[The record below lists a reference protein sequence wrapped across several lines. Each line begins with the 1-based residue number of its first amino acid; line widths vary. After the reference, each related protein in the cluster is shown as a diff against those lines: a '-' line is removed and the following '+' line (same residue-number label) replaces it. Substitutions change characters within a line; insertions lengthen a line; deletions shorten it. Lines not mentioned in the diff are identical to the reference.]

1 MEMNIRDFFML
12 MFRRILFLIL
22 GAVIGFG
29 TFFAITKVTE
39 VPQYVCEIT
48 MVVNADSETS
58 ATLGTINASRALT
71 ESYIAIMKDKAFA
84 QQIKAELPASTDYSV
99 SKISSSLSAYSKDDS
114 QILAVTV
121 KTASAQDSY
130 NIAKVIQRI
139 APNTLRTYLDNTGSI
154 QPLLSA
160 QKPTSAQPSNIAINS
175 FLGAIL
181 GFVMAVLIVFLVE
194 KLDKRI
200 RTEEDILS
208 VVKCPILGAISRVE

>member
-1 MEMNIRDFFML
+1 MEMNIRDFFVLML
-12 MFRRILFLIL
+12 RRILFLIL
-22 GAVIGFG
+22 GAAIGFG
-29 TFFAITKVTE
+29 AFFAVTKFTE

-84 QQIKAELPASTDYSV
+84 QQVKAELPEATKFSV
-99 SKISSSLSAYSKDDS
+99 NQISRSLSAYSKDDS

-121 KTASAQDSY
+121 TTTSVQDSY
-130 NIAKVIQRI
+130 NIAKVIQEI
-139 APNTLRTYLDNTGSI
+139 APNTLRKYLDNTGSI

-160 QKPTSAQPSNIAINS
+160 QKPTAPEASNIAINS
-175 FLGAIL
+175 FLGAII

-200 RTEEDILS
+200 RSEEDIIS
-208 VVKCPILGAISRVE
+208 VAKCPILGMISRVE

>member
-1 MEMNIRDFFML
+1 MEMNIRDFFVL
-12 MFRRILFLIL
+12 MFRRIFFLIL
-22 GAVIGFG
+22 GAAIGFSA
-29 TFFAITKVTE
+29 FFAITKVTE

-71 ESYIAIMKDKAFA
+71 DSYIAIMKDKAFA
-84 QQIKAELPASTDYSV
+84 QQIKAELPASTKYSV
-99 SKISSSLSAYSKDDS
+99 GQISRSLSAHSKDDS

-121 KTASAQDSY
+121 TTSSAQDSY
-130 NIAKVIQRI
+130 NIAKVVQRI

-154 QPLLSA
+154 QPLLNA
-160 QKPTSAQPSNIAINS
+160 QKPSSPQPSNIAINS

-200 RTEEDILS
+200 RSEEDILS
-208 VVKCPILGAISRVE
+208 VVRCPILGTIGRVE

>member
-1 MEMNIRDFFML
+1 MEMNIRDFFVLML
-12 MFRRILFLIL
+12 RRILFLIL
-22 GAVIGFG
+22 GAAIGFG
-29 TFFAITKVTE
+29 AFFAVTKVTE

-71 ESYIAIMKDKAFA
+71 ESYISIMKDFAFA
-84 QQIKAELPASTDYSV
+84 QKIKEALPKETDYTV
-99 SKISSSLSAYSKDDS
+99 RQINRCLSAYSKDDS

-121 KTASAQDSY
+121 TTTSAKDSY
-130 NIAKVIQRI
+130 NIAKVIETI
-139 APNTLRTYLDNTGSI
+139 APNTLRQYLDNTGSI

-160 QKPTSAQPSNIAINS
+160 YEPKNPEASNIGINS
-175 FLGAIL
+175 FLGAII

-200 RTEEDILS
+200 RSEEDIIS
-208 VVKCPILGAISRVE
+208 VTKCPILGMISRVE